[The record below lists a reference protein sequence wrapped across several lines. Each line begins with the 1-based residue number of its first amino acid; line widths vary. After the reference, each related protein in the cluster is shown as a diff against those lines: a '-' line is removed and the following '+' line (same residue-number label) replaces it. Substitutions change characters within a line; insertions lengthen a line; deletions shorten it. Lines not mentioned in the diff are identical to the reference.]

1 MKRVAEASWPKLNF
15 ETPTNHPFENNRR
28 SHLKDVFTQVISI
41 NLEAAWE
48 ATDLGDAPT
57 GRRPTS
63 ACALVSR
70 SLKAS
75 VCLGDTVSTVGSD
88 IGAATERL

>member
-15 ETPTNHPFENNRR
+15 ETLRNHPSENNRR
-28 SHLKDVFTQVISI
+28 SHLKDVFTQGISI
-41 NLEAAWE
+41 NLETAWE

-63 ACALVSR
+63 ACALVSH

-75 VCLGDTVSTVGSD
+75 VCLGGTVSTVANEF
-88 IGAATERL
+88 GAATESR